1 MKKKMNSQELNKS
14 IFLLQPSRPILCTTK
29 NEDGSDHVAPFS
41 WINPVSFNPPRISLA
56 LLTNPK
62 KRKSLVNIE
71 RTGEFVINMPDMRIA
86 DKMIEASYSTK
97 FGENKF
103 VRSGF
108 TGEEA
113 SSVEPKI
120 ISECQAHL
128 ECRVLEIL
136 EPGDHKLIIADV
148 VNASYDQDAFGLD
161 LHINTQN
168 FQPVI
173 HMNDYCLEGSQLH
186 LMANIQGTVALNVP
200 YPSNNKDRE
209 CEK

>member
-1 MKKKMNSQELNKS
+1 MKKTMESQELNKS

-41 WINPVSFNPPRISLA
+41 WVNPVSFNPPRIALA
-56 LLTNPK
+56 LSNSPK
-62 KRKSLVNIE
+62 KQNSLINIE

-103 VRSGF
+103 IRSGF

-113 SSVEPKI
+113 SAVAPKI
-120 ISECQAHL
+120 ISECQSHL
-128 ECRVLEIL
+128 ECRVIEII

-148 VNASYDQDAFGLD
+148 VGASYNQEAYGVD

-186 LMANIQGTVALNVP
+186 LLANIQGTVALNVP
-200 YPSNNKDRE
+200 YPSNNKDQE
-209 CEK
+209 CK

>member
-1 MKKKMNSQELNKS
+1 MKKKMNSQELNNS

-41 WINPVSFNPPRISLA
+41 WINPVSFNPPRIALA

-62 KRKSLVNIE
+62 KQKSLVNIE
-71 RTGEFVINMPDMRIA
+71 RTGEFVINMPDMKIA

-103 VRSGF
+103 VRSGL
-108 TGEEA
+108 TGEKA
-113 SSVEPKI
+113 SLVAPKI
-120 ISECQAHL
+120 IGECQAHL
-128 ECRVLEIL
+128 ECRVLEII

-148 VNASYDQDAFGLD
+148 VGASYNQEAYGFD

-186 LMANIQGTVALNVP
+186 LLANIQGTVALNVP
-200 YPSNNKDRE
+200 YPSNNKDQE
-209 CEK
+209 CKK